1 MNEDD
6 AIIENLILKGAL
18 EVAGID
24 IDTGEMLYNF
34 TENLQ
39 NISPHLHNEFSKYF
53 SSETMAL
60 WEYGFLDM
68 DVTDTNPIVS
78 LNKKAFDKEA
88 ISKLEKGHQYTLK
101 EIIRVLMDK

>member
-1 MNEDD
+1 MTEDD

-24 IDTGEMLYNF
+24 IETGEMLYNF
-34 TENLQ
+34 TDKLEHV
-39 NISPHLHNEFSKYF
+39 SPHLHNEFSKYF

-68 DVTDTNPIVS
+68 DITQKNPIVR
-78 LNKKAFDKEA
+78 LNKKAFDKNA
-88 ISKLEKGHQYTLK
+88 ISKLDKGHQYTLK
-101 EIIRVLMDK
+101 EVIRVILGE